1 MTEELLPCP
10 FCGGSDIRIDAHPH
24 VGRYEHEN
32 ETVYSMCCYACGATF
47 PNRYKRQ
54 ALQDAWNRRAAADEI
69 DKLRREIN
77 MVLEEAAKVADGY
90 GAGIVPRRIAQDIR
104 SLKRECSRYQRI
116 R

>member
-1 MTEELLPCP
+1 MPDEPMTVAE
-10 FCGGSDIRIDAHPH
+10 IREKHGAFMDKF
-24 VGRYEHEN
+24 GRDVKIAWP
-32 ETVYSMCCYACGATF
+32 TVY
-47 PNRYKRQ
+47 
-54 ALQDAWNRRAAADEI
+54 ALLDALPSLADEI